1 MGRWHRPR
9 PVAPT
14 NIYEGL
20 VTHNVTE
27 PTYTVDEVGWS
38 LAYHPAARSRSAIM
52 DHDNRPETPIASPPP
67 PRPMRQWNPDGT
79 ASAVYTVPKSYRS
92 G

>member
-1 MGRWHRPR
+1 MAWIRPR
-9 PVAPT
+9 TPAPT
-14 NIYEGL
+14 NIFEGM

-27 PTYTVDEVGWS
+27 PTYTVDECGWS
-38 LAYHPAARSRSAIM
+38 LAYHPAARSRSALGLTNM
-52 DHDNRPETPIASPPP
+52 KPETPIASPPP

-79 ASAVYTVPKSYRS
+79 ASAVYTVPKGYR